1 MIYIGIDIG
10 RKGSIVF
17 LNKDGEPYRHT
28 ETKNGLDFHNF
39 FESFISEQKDKV
51 FLCIEE
57 SITIGRDGHTNS
69 WNNGF
74 RYGENIMSL
83 NILRQK
89 YSNFDYMTVHP
100 ASWKSSFRL
109 TKEKNLSG
117 ELCKNLWGEGIA
129 KMFTGKKGAFLDG
142 IAEAMLIGWYGKNV
156 VDKRLKFKIG

>member
-10 RKGSIVF
+10 NKGAIVF
-17 LNKDGEPYRHT
+17 LNNNGEPYRHT
-28 ETKNGLDFHNF
+28 GTKNGMDFHIF
-39 FESFISEQKDKV
+39 FDSFISEQKDKV

-57 SITIGRDGHTNS
+57 SITMGRDGHTNS

-89 YSNFDYMTVHP
+89 YSNFDYMTIHP
-100 ASWKSSFRL
+100 AKWKSEYKL
-109 TKEKNLSG
+109 TKDKTLSG
-117 ELCKNLWGEGIA
+117 NLCKDLWGDDIA
-129 KMFTGKKGAFLDG
+129 KMFTGKNGAFLDG